1 MKIKRKNLLFA
12 GAALAVVLGVS
23 STLAFTGNR
32 IAVMAENAVV
42 ETTEIND
49 YYFVGDALTLPAE
62 VAVVPDGGESLTGF
76 FEALIMPDGKVL
88 SETETLLD
96 TAGEYKAVYV
106 YTLGGKKF
114 RARKTFRATARK
126 WSVGSEDSSV
136 VFSTG
141 MKNEYGD
148 ASSTRYGG
156 TGLDITLA
164 AGDTFTFG
172 EPVDLSKSGEY
183 DIITMYSSAL
193 QQKSNWAYNKNN
205 NGSRPVGFEAGIV
218 DVTLTD
224 CYNPDVF
231 VTFEMFIHTDEG
243 VYVRTVATNQGT
255 YGLDPKY
262 NNNIITGKVYID
274 GTEYGVYQ
282 NTYGGSL
289 TSSGTK
295 SIDNFG
301 WWTFDTDTGGVYF
314 NYPGGKFLANQV
326 YNPDICG
333 KVFPGFT
340 TGEVYVSVST
350 ASNYTSSTHLYI
362 ESIGGYVGEGL
373 VDGKYEDNVAPNIV
387 VNGGKEL
394 GECYVKT
401 GEEFRLF
408 DAVAYDPHL
417 VGEVK
422 AKVYYNY
429 GGTAE
434 SSVLVKNNRFTP
446 VSAGRYVI
454 EYTAADSFGNV
465 GRKLVGVNAVD
476 ETPATF
482 RTETLDTMQAGV
494 RVVLPAYKAESLNG
508 EVTVSAAAKC
518 GDKTFIADNDMS
530 FIPTAVGE
538 YEIVYTYAD
547 KLKTY
552 EWSYTVTCVANETE
566 SFVDRPVFFDYY
578 IKGLAYTLPSAGVYV
593 FRGKDPT
600 AVDYK
605 VCVSFDGGE
614 FTEVADPDEFTV
626 TGSST
631 MEFRYVA
638 GETEYRSGLL
648 KIVDVGYTG
657 TLDKAA
663 YFVGDYSAEKSA
675 YIEFTS
681 DKTSGDNA
689 LEFISPLAFATF
701 SLNWAMPADKSNYT
715 TLSIVLTDIDTKERI
730 VIGFYKENGKSYA
743 SYNGDKINLSE
754 DIKDGKQRLLAYD
767 ADSGNLLY
775 EDSERK
781 IYLPLA
787 SSVDYAR
794 IKLEIVLQGLKG
806 EAAFRIHSVQDQI
819 MNRAETDNKEPYIH
833 AARGAGNVRLN
844 DNGVI
849 YRAIASDALSP
860 VLAKNVLVTVKT
872 PSNKSAV
879 SADGVK
885 LENAPADR
893 DYEITYSEYGLY
905 KITYTAVDAAGKKA
919 RLASSVEV
927 VDTTAPEI
935 RFTDGSDES
944 TVQTITLGYKY
955 KIKEYELSD
964 NYSAVEDLTV
974 ITFIYN
980 AAGVLVRYNVSE
992 FSLTEEGDYTVYVY
1006 VLDEDN
1012 NASYAS
1018 YRLKV
1023 VSAQ

>member
-62 VAVVPDGGESLTGF
+62 VAVVPDGGESLTGS

-350 ASNYTSSTHLYI
+350 ASNYKSSTHLYI
-362 ESIGGYVGEGL
+362 ESIGGYVGE
-373 VDGKYEDNVAPNIV
+373 
-387 VNGGKEL
+387 
-394 GECYVKT
+394 
-401 GEEFRLF
+401 
-408 DAVAYDPHL
+408 
-417 VGEVK
+417 
-422 AKVYYNY
+422 
-429 GGTAE
+429 
-434 SSVLVKNNRFTP
+434 
-446 VSAGRYVI
+446 
-454 EYTAADSFGNV
+454 
-465 GRKLVGVNAVD
+465 
-476 ETPATF
+476 
-482 RTETLDTMQAGV
+482 
-494 RVVLPAYKAESLNG
+494 
-508 EVTVSAAAKC
+508 
-518 GDKTFIADNDMS
+518 
-530 FIPTAVGE
+530 
-538 YEIVYTYAD
+538 
-547 KLKTY
+547 
-552 EWSYTVTCVANETE
+552 
-566 SFVDRPVFFDYY
+566 
-578 IKGLAYTLPSAGVYV
+578 
-593 FRGKDPT
+593 
-600 AVDYK
+600 
-605 VCVSFDGGE
+605 
-614 FTEVADPDEFTV
+614 
-626 TGSST
+626 
-631 MEFRYVA
+631 
-638 GETEYRSGLL
+638 
-648 KIVDVGYTG
+648 
-657 TLDKAA
+657 
-663 YFVGDYSAEKSA
+663 
-675 YIEFTS
+675 
-681 DKTSGDNA
+681 
-689 LEFISPLAFATF
+689 
-701 SLNWAMPADKSNYT
+701 
-715 TLSIVLTDIDTKERI
+715 
-730 VIGFYKENGKSYA
+730 
-743 SYNGDKINLSE
+743 
-754 DIKDGKQRLLAYD
+754 
-767 ADSGNLLY
+767 
-775 EDSERK
+775 
-781 IYLPLA
+781 
-787 SSVDYAR
+787 
-794 IKLEIVLQGLKG
+794 
-806 EAAFRIHSVQDQI
+806 
-819 MNRAETDNKEPYIH
+819 
-833 AARGAGNVRLN
+833 
-844 DNGVI
+844 
-849 YRAIASDALSP
+849 
-860 VLAKNVLVTVKT
+860 
-872 PSNKSAV
+872 
-879 SADGVK
+879 
-885 LENAPADR
+885 
-893 DYEITYSEYGLY
+893 
-905 KITYTAVDAAGKKA
+905 
-919 RLASSVEV
+919 
-927 VDTTAPEI
+927 
-935 RFTDGSDES
+935 
-944 TVQTITLGYKY
+944 
-955 KIKEYELSD
+955 
-964 NYSAVEDLTV
+964 
-974 ITFIYN
+974 
-980 AAGVLVRYNVSE
+980 
-992 FSLTEEGDYTVYVY
+992 
-1006 VLDEDN
+1006 
-1012 NASYAS
+1012 
-1018 YRLKV
+1018 
-1023 VSAQ
+1023 